1 MSNTKQKPTQKFEV
15 NFELDIT
22 EQLGEMTS
30 SQLVRLFLTITTLL
44 PLSVTFM
51 AQYQD
56 EFIDIL
62 RIIGS
67 AIRDD
72 IRNNTLSDDAPDIV

>member
-1 MSNTKQKPTQKFEV
+1 MPNTKQKPTQKFEV

-22 EQLGEMTS
+22 EQLGEMTP

-56 EFIDIL
+56 EFKDVL

-67 AIRDD
+67 AIGDD
-72 IRNNTLSDDAPDIV
+72 IRNKTLSDDAPDFV

>member
-1 MSNTKQKPTQKFEV
+1 M

-44 PLSVTFM
+44 QLSVTFM

-56 EFIDIL
+56 EFKDVL

-67 AIRDD
+67 AIGDD
-72 IRNNTLSDDAPDIV
+72 IRKKTL